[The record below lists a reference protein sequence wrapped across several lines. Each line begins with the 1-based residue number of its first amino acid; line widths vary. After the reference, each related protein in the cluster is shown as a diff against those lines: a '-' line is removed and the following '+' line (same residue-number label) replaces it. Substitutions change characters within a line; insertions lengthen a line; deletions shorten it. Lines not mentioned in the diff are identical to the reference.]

1 MAPDVTGHVTVSVEE
16 TEMEDQEE
24 EEEEEEGEDVTPE
37 PPGWTSTDHLP
48 EPTTGWWLRT

>member
-16 TEMEDQEE
+16 TEMEDPEE
-24 EEEEEEGEDVTPE
+24 EEAEGEDVTPE